1 MATVICDPIA
11 GLCPPRPPDASCEP
25 IAGLRKAMKWS
36 MVPARHDR
44 QLSRVSTKIA
54 RGSREHGHNR
64 DHWKMGCLRRWIEQ
78 RQLGGSGLP

>member
-11 GLCPPRPPDASCEP
+11 GLGPPDASCGP

-36 MVPARHDR
+36 MVHARHDR

-54 RGSREHGHNR
+54 RGSREHGYNR
-64 DHWKMGCLRRWIEQ
+64 DH
-78 RQLGGSGLP
+78 